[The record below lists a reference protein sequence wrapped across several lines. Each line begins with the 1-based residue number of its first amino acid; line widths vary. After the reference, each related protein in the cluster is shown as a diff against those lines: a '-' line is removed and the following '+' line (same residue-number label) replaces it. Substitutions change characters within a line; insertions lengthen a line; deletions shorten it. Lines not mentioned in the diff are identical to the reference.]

1 MILYSI
7 YDKKAQYYLMPFFAE
22 SEVQAKRIVINSA
35 MSDTDCALNRFS
47 EDFRLDKLAILNPND
62 GKIHSNIATVAEVQ
76 SLLIAYQS
84 TAGGDDIVEEV

>member
-1 MILYSI
+1 MHLYAI
-7 YDKKAQYYLMPFFAE
+7 YDKKAQYYLMPFFTE

-47 EDFRLDKLAILNPND
+47 EDFRLDKLAILNPNN
-62 GKIHSNIATVAEVQ
+62 GKIHGDVSTVAEVQ

-84 TAGGDDIVEEV
+84 TNGDDICEEV

>member
-1 MILYSI
+1 MILYAI
-7 YDKKAQYYLMPFFAE
+7 YDKKAEYYLMPFFTE

-47 EDFRLDKLAILNPND
+47 QDFRLDKLAVLNPNN
-62 GKIHSNIATVAEVQ
+62 GKIHSDVTTVAEVQ
-76 SLLIAYQS
+76 SLLMAHQS